1 MELDTNSPKSGG
13 ILFTALIKRKK
24 LFAISLVTLTLVGLR
39 WAISTPKLHFYKA
52 TFMIGQAGRTVT
64 LKNEPYYVNIIHGS
78 RQDSAQAVVS
88 LLEEVII
95 PEAKSELAEQ
105 SPEVNG
111 ITISLRPTNNPRLI
125 TLETRIADSETK
137 NTAKLYGV
145 TLEKLVSQQSE
156 NYFATQKRL
165 QNQLQTR
172 EAAQQLQQ
180 SAAETTQLKKSL
192 TQPLPSN
199 TQLTTTNK
207 SVNDITERLYQLL
220 DLQSQVNQN
229 LLNNSLTSIQPHD
242 QLATIKSPKIV
253 MQPAL
258 ALQPIGP
265 QRSLKFMIIFSLA
278 FIAAAFLA
286 FFLNALSQTRSL
298 LEQTEIRDLK

>member
-1 MELDTNSPKSGG
+1 MEPETNSPKSEST
-13 ILFTALIKRKK
+13 LLAVLVKRKK
-24 LFAISLVTLTLVGLR
+24 IFALSLVILTLAGLP
-39 WAISTPKLHFYKA
+39 WALSTPRLHFYKA
-52 TFMIGQAGRTVT
+52 TFMMGQTEITPAA
-64 LKNEPYYVNIIHGS
+64 N
-78 RQDSAQAVVS
+78 RQDSAQSVIS

-105 SPEVNG
+105 WPDVTRM
-111 ITISLRPTNNPRLI
+111 TINLRLTNNPRLI

-137 NTAKLYGV
+137 NAAKLYEV

-172 EAAQQLQQ
+172 EAAQQQLQQ
-180 SAAETTQLKKSL
+180 SAVETTQLKRFL

-207 SVNDITERLYQLL
+207 SVNNINEQLYQLL
-220 DLQSQVNQN
+220 DLQSQVNQD
-229 LLNNSLTSIQPHD
+229 LLNNNLTIIQLQDH
-242 QLATIKSPKIV
+242 LTTIKSPKIV

-278 FIAAAFLA
+278 FITAAFLV
-286 FFLNALSQTRSL
+286 FFLNTLSQTRSL
-298 LEQTEIRDLK
+298 LEQTEIRDLN